1 MKLKKK
7 EICIFIFFKFRI
19 WGVSPAK
26 INFSFK
32 KKSRIFQ
39 KESWGGGHF
48 PSILGERG
56 GIPPIVQHYKHKTWI
71 EILKIIKS
79 DFGRNVEKLDQNL
92 TFLKNGNKDMIFSS
106 NSRCSLERNLS
117 KDELSVPILRYNI
130 RLLFKVL
137 FKKSHESR
145 VFLAFQSR
153 SLKIP

>member
-1 MKLKKK
+1 MCWLRGSSEFGGSVPQKLIKNPGFSKK
-7 EICIFIFFKFRI
+7 
-19 WGVSPAK
+19 
-26 INFSFK
+26 NL
-32 KKSRIFQ
+32 
-39 KESWGGGHF
+39 GGGHF
-48 PSILGERG
+48 PPFWGRG
-56 GIPPIVQHYKHKTWI
+56 DIPPIVQHYKHKTWI